1 MLPLDRTL
9 FYGKSDAEAGGKWYL
24 RGLEAPGHTED
35 EYQALRYE
43 LGLAY
48 EQAGEAD
55 KALELFSDIYAV
67 NVTYRNIGDKVRS
80 LQTA

>member
-1 MLPLDRTL
+1 MEKAMPKL
-9 FYGKSDAEAGGKWYL
+9 AIKWYL
-24 RGLEAPGHTED
+24 QGLKAPGHTED

-48 EQAGEAD
+48 EQSGETA

-67 NVTYRNIGDKVRS
+67 NVTYRNIGDKVRG
-80 LQTA
+80 LQAA